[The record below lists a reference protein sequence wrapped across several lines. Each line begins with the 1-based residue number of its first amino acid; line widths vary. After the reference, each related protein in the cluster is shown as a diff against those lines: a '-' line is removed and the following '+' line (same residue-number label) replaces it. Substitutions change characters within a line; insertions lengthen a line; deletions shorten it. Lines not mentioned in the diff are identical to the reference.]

1 MTSQVEQ
8 TLATVGRRLVG
19 FYGLVVGSL
28 AAGALALSA
37 CGGGGGG
44 LANIA
49 GTGAGSGA
57 GSGGGS
63 GTTVNGTGA
72 PSGGSGTAVVAGT
85 GASTG
90 TVIGGTGAATGS
102 VVGTSQ
108 AACTTYC
115 SAIMAACTGNSA
127 QFKDQADC
135 MEYCSFIPAGTGM
148 PGDTSDSIGCRSATL
163 AAAGATPTY
172 SACLQ
177 AGPDTLGKCQDE
189 HVSFCTLAFNYCTAA
204 NGYTGPA
211 LYPDAATCQSDGSLL
226 PNNTENSPNT
236 YASGNFSVNFTPA
249 GGIGMDNSFDCR
261 FYDLVELAMDGADAA
276 TRKANAAKYCP
287 SVGNVSPN
295 CGPGYTQSTMGMGA
309 GDGGAA
315 AIGSDAGTMASA
327 FAETGC
333 TPGTKDPV
341 TGLDSNGCYPFATRR
356 MILRDEGSPSLHL
369 IDLGDPTKDWSK
381 ATDGAWARTA
391 QLVGIPTGSTT
402 PQVLGGRNNGYEYY
416 DLATGTISHVVNTFA
431 NSMSPYRMRNGN
443 TLLTLTG
450 GTIKILDATD
460 KQITSVT
467 YPGHGYVRLGRPA
480 PARAGIFTGQ
490 TFLIPSD
497 TALFEGDLNGNII
510 KTINN
515 GAPGW
520 GHIWLPLVR
529 KDGSVLL
536 GTAFG
541 SSVDVIDWTQTP
553 PKVTFRYGYKGAYT
567 TAATGEA
574 NPLCWSMAGGACPA
588 LTAGTVNPNFFSEF
602 QILPNGDI
610 LTPNWQGH
618 GGGNN
623 GSGMQVIEFNAA
635 GDVVWYY
642 NQRGTGMS
650 SIQGVLL
657 LDGLDPTKLN
667 VQDTDDGT
675 WQAVE

>member
-1 MTSQVEQ
+1 M
-8 TLATVGRRLVG
+8 GRGLVG

-28 AAGALALSA
+28 VAGALAIFG
-37 CGGGGGG
+37 CGGTSGADKG
-44 LANIA
+44 LSNIG
-49 GTGAGSGA
+49 GTGTSSGAGASGTTTASGSVAAGSSGTTVGSGA
-57 GSGGGS
+57 VGGS
-63 GTTVNGTGA
+63 GTPT
-72 PSGGSGTAVVAGT
+72 SGT

-90 TVIGGTGAATGS
+90 SVMTATP
-102 VVGTSQ
+102 
-108 AACTTYC
+108 AACMTYC
-115 SAIMAACTGNSA
+115 TSIMGVCTGNSA
-127 QFKDQADC
+127 QFKDQNDC
-135 MEYCSFIPAGTGM
+135 MEYCSFMPAGT
-148 PGDTSDSIGCRSATL
+148 PGDGLDDMACRSAL
-163 AAAGATPTY
+163 VPAAGAATY
-172 SACLQ
+172 ASCLQ
-177 AGPDTLGKCQDE
+177 AGPDTLGACKDE
-189 HVSFCTLAFNYCTAA
+189 HVSFCNLAFTYCTGA

-211 LYPDAATCQSDGSLL
+211 LYPDATTCQNDASLL
-226 PNNTENSPNT
+226 PNNTENSPNA
-236 YASGNFSVNFTPA
+236 YASGNYSANFTPA

-261 FYDLVELAMDGADAA
+261 FYQLVDLAMAGADAA
-276 TRKANAAKYCP
+276 TRTANAAKYCP

-295 CGPGYTQSTMGMGA
+295 CGPGYVATTTGGVT
-309 GDGGAA
+309 GDGGAGA
-315 AIGSDAGTMASA
+315 VASDAGTIATTV
-327 FAETGC
+327 FDETGC
-333 TPGTKDPV
+333 TAGTP
-341 TGLDSNGCYPFATRR
+341 GCYPFASRR
-356 MILRDEGSPSLHL
+356 MILRDEGDPHLHL
-369 IDLGDPTKDWSK
+369 IDLGTPSNDWSTV
-381 ATDGAWARTA
+381 TDGAWARTA
-391 QLVGIPTGSTT
+391 QLVGIPTGYTT

-416 DLATGTISHVVNTFA
+416 DLATGKVSHQVENFA

-450 GTIKILDATD
+450 GTIKILDPTD

-480 PARAGIFTGQ
+480 PARPGVFSGQ

-553 PKVTFRYGYKGAYT
+553 PKVTFRYGYKGTYT
-567 TAATGEA
+567 TATTGEA
-574 NPLCWSMAGGACPA
+574 NPLCWQMAGGTCPA
-588 LTAGTVNPNFFSEF
+588 LSAGSVNPNFFSEF
-602 QILPNGDI
+602 QILPNGNI

-618 GGGNN
+618 GAGNN

-657 LDGLDPTKLN
+657 LDGLDATKLN

-675 WQAVE
+675 WQAVQ

>member
-1 MTSQVEQ
+1 MSSCVEQ
-8 TLATVGRRLVG
+8 TSATARSGFVG
-19 FYGLVVGSL
+19 FYGLFVGSL
-28 AAGALALSA
+28 VAGALALSG
-37 CGGGGGG
+37 CGGGSSGVSSGNG
-44 LANIA
+44 LTTIG
-49 GTGAGSGA
+49 GTGVGSGA
-57 GSGGGS
+57 GGSGGS
-63 GTTVNGTGA
+63 GTTPPGTGA
-72 PSGGSGTAVVAGT
+72 PSGGSGTIAGT
-85 GASTG
+85 GTMPGGS
-90 TVIGGTGAATGS
+90 GTGTGS
-102 VVGTSQ
+102 VVG
-108 AACTTYC
+108 APPAVCMPYCT
-115 SAIMAACTGNSA
+115 AIMAACTGNSA

-135 MEYCSFIPAGTGM
+135 MEYCSLMPAGMT
-148 PGDTSDSIGCRSATL
+148 GDTGVDTIGCRSSKL
-163 AAAGATPTY
+163 AAAGAAATY
-172 SACLQ
+172 GACLS
-177 AGPDTLGKCQDE
+177 AGPDTLGACNDE
-189 HVSFCTLAFNYCTAA
+189 HGSFCSVAISYCTAA
-204 NGYTGPA
+204 NGYAGPA
-211 LYPDAATCQSDGSLL
+211 VWDAATCQNTTSLL
-226 PNNTENSPNT
+226 PNNTPNSPDT
-236 YASGNFSVNFTPA
+236 YASGNYSANFTPA
-249 GGIGMDNSFDCR
+249 MIGMDNSFECR
-261 FYDLVELAMDGADAA
+261 FYQLVDLAMDGADAA
-276 TRKANAAKYCP
+276 TRKMNAAKYCP
-287 SVGNVSPN
+287 NVANVSPA
-295 CGPGYTQSTMGMGA
+295 CGPGYTQSDAGA
-309 GDGGAA
+309 VVSGDGGA
-315 AIGSDAGTMASA
+315 AIGSDAGTTASA

-333 TPGTKDPV
+333 MPGTRNAV

-402 PQVLGGRNNGYEYY
+402 PQVMGGRNNGYEYY
-416 DLATGTISHVVNTFA
+416 DLATGAITHVVSTFA
-431 NSMSPYRMRNGN
+431 NSMSPYRMKNGN
-443 TLLTLTG
+443 TMLTLTG

-480 PARAGIFTGQ
+480 PARTGIFTGQ

-553 PKVTFRYGYKGAYT
+553 PKVTSRYGYKGAYT

-574 NPLCWSMAGGACPA
+574 NPLCWSMTAGVCPA
-588 LTAGTVNPNFFSEF
+588 LSAGTVNPNFFSEF
-602 QILPNGDI
+602 EILPNGDI

-623 GSGMQVIEFNAA
+623 GAGMQVIEFNAA

-667 VQDTDDGT
+667 VEDTDDGT
-675 WQAVE
+675 WQAVQ